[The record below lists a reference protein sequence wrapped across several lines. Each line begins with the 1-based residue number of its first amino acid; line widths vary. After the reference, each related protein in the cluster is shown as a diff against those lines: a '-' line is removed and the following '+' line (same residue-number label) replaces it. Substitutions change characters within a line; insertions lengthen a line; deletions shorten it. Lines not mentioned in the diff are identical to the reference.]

1 MKKLF
6 FLLVSVSLIL
16 TAFTATQCSKPGS
29 QKNQTTKNEKNKKAA
44 GKSESK
50 GQSQEEVKAKK
61 DKAPGTEDKETDA
74 VPVQVT
80 TPTVGDISSFL
91 LFSSNIDSE
100 KVVDVYPMTFG
111 IIEKINFDEG
121 QQVKKG
127 DVLAVL
133 DDREASLNEK
143 KANLN
148 YNKLKAEFER
158 QKEIFQRQMLSKEMF
173 EKLKFNMETAKLE
186 CEQAKLLLSYTRITS
201 PISGVVTKRHFKVG
215 NKINT
220 SQLAFSVVQ
229 DKEKISVVNIP
240 GQEKD
245 EIYLKQ
251 KTVVFSGSKEVPG
264 VVKRISPVIDPE
276 SGTFKVTLDVY
287 DEKGIF
293 AVGQFVNIK
302 IIKKTHKDVV
312 LLTKDALIFDGGKV
326 FIFVVDENNEALK
339 KQVELGFE
347 DGSRVEVVKGLA
359 ENERVVT
366 AGKNSLKNK
375 TLVRIVEP
383 VTT

>member
-1 MKKLF
+1 MKVKKIF

-16 TAFTATQCSKPGS
+16 TAFTATQCSRPGS
-29 QKNQTTKNEKNKKAA
+29 AENQTTKK
-44 GKSESK
+44 ESK
-50 GQSQEEVKAKK
+50 EKK
-61 DKAPGTEDKETDA
+61 DKTPGTEDEETDA

-80 TPTVGDISSFL
+80 TPAVGDISSFL

-100 KVVDVYPMTFG
+100 KVVDIYPMTFG

-133 DDREASLNEK
+133 DDREATINEK
-143 KANLN
+143 KADLN
-148 YNKLKAEFER
+148 YKKLKAEFER
-158 QKEIFQRQMLSKEMF
+158 QKEIFQRQMLSKETF
-173 EKLKFNMETAKLE
+173 EKLQFNMETAKLE
-186 CEQAKLLLSYTRITS
+186 WEQAKLLLSYTRITS
-201 PISGVVTKRHFKVG
+201 PISGVVTKRHIKVG

-229 DKEKISVVNIP
+229 DKEKIAVVNIP
-240 GQEKD
+240 EQEKD

-264 VVKRISPVIDPE
+264 FVKRISPAIDPE
-276 SGTFKVTLDVY
+276 SGTFKVTVDVN
-287 DEKGIF
+287 DKNGIF
-293 AVGQFVNIK
+293 AVGQFVNVK
-302 IIKKTHKDVV
+302 IIKKIHKDVV

-326 FIFVVDENNEALK
+326 FIFAVDENNEALK

-359 ENERVVT
+359 ENERIVT

-383 VTT
+383 VTTL

>member
-1 MKKLF
+1 MKIKKLF
-6 FLLVSVSLIL
+6 FLLVSASLIL
-16 TAFTATQCSKPGS
+16 TAFTATQCSNPGS
-29 QKNQTTKNEKNKKAA
+29 TENQTTKNE
-44 GKSESK
+44 SK
-50 GQSQEEVKAKK
+50 EKK
-61 DKAPGTEDKETDA
+61 DKTPGSEDKETDA

-80 TPTVGDISSFL
+80 NPTVGDISSFL

-100 KVVDVYPMTFG
+100 KVVDVYPLTFG

-133 DDREASLNEK
+133 DDREATINEK
-143 KANLN
+143 KAHLN
-148 YNKLKAEFER
+148 YKKLKAEFER
-158 QKEIFQRQMLSKEMF
+158 QKEIFQRQMLSKETF
-173 EKLKFNMETAKLE
+173 EKLQFNMETAKLE
-186 CEQAKLLLSYTRITS
+186 WEQAKLLLSYTRITS
-201 PISGVVTKRHFKVG
+201 PISGVVTKRYIKIG

-229 DKEKISVVNIP
+229 DKEKIAVVNIP
-240 GQEKD
+240 EQEKD

-251 KTVVFSGSKEVPG
+251 KAVVFSGSKEVPG
-264 VVKRISPVIDPE
+264 FVKRISPAIDPE
-276 SGTFKVTLDVY
+276 SGTFKVTVDVN

-293 AVGQFVNIK
+293 AVGQFVNVK
-302 IIKKTHKDVV
+302 IIKKIHKNVV

-326 FIFVVDENNEALK
+326 FIFVVDENNEALR

-347 DGSRVEVVKGLA
+347 DGSRVEVVEGLA

>member
-1 MKKLF
+1 MKMKKLF

-29 QKNQTTKNEKNKKAA
+29 QKNQTTKKESKEKKNKTP
-44 GKSESK
+44 GSE
-50 GQSQEEVKAKK
+50 EK
-61 DKAPGTEDKETDA
+61 DTDA
-74 VPVQVT
+74 VPVKVT
-80 TPTVGDISSFL
+80 NPAVGDISSFL

-148 YNKLKAEFER
+148 YQKLQAEFER
-158 QKEIFQRQMLSKEMF
+158 QNEIFQRQMLSKETF

-186 CEQAKLLLSYTRITS
+186 WEQAKLLLSYTRITS

-229 DKEKISVVNIP
+229 DKEKIAVVNIP

-302 IIKKTHKDVV
+302 IIKKTHKDVI

-347 DGSRVEVVKGLA
+347 DGSRVEIVKGLA

-366 AGKNSLKNK
+366 AGKKSLKNK